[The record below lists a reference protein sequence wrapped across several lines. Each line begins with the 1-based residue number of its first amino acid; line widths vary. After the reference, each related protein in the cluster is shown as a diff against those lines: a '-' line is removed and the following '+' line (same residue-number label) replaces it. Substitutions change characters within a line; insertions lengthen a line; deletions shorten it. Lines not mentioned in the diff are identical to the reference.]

1 MGIKLSR
8 EYREKIEQYN
18 EDKEKRDLEIKV
30 NN

>member
-30 NN
+30 NT

>member
-8 EYREKIEQYN
+8 EYREKIEQFN

-30 NN
+30 NT